1 MPRKQAA
8 DADLAEQ
15 ELPTAF
21 WSGVITFGL
30 VSVPVSLFAAS
41 RNNTPRLRMVDEEGT
56 QLRRRYFS
64 ESGRKPLESEEIA
77 RGFETESG
85 RFVLVEDE
93 DLESLAPEKSR
104 EIDLTRFVPVRDL
117 SPVHFEKPY
126 VLVPD
131 GRSNKAYRLLAQ
143 TLEEEERAGIATFIM
158 RDKEYL
164 CAIMAE
170 RGVLTLET
178 LRFQD
183 EIRTPKMIGLPALQ
197 PANAKRVT
205 QLTSAIRSLKAKT
218 LDRTPLDDPLAERI
232 VALAK
237 RKLKSGK
244 DVVEPLEEEAED
256 AAEESATDVID
267 LVQVLKARLEGRD
280 PQAAPRRPPSEN
292 GASEAPSRAALY
304 ARAQKLDIPGRSS
317 MSKSQLARAVRQG

>member
-1 MPRKQAA
+1 MPRKKAA
-8 DADLAEQ
+8 DADAAEQ

-41 RNNTPRLRMVDEEGT
+41 RSNTPRLRMVDEEGT
-56 QLRRRYFS
+56 PLRRRYFS

-93 DLESLAPEKSR
+93 ELESLAPEKSR
-104 EIDLTRFVPVRDL
+104 EIDLTRFVPVHDL

-131 GRSNKAYRLLAQ
+131 GRSNKAYRLLARA
-143 TLEEEERAGIATFIM
+143 LEEEERAGIATFIM
-158 RDKEYL
+158 RDREYL

-170 RGVLTLET
+170 KGVLTLET

-183 EIRTPKMIGLPALQ
+183 EIRTPKMIGLPARK
-197 PANAKRVT
+197 PADAKEVT
-205 QLTSAIRSLKAKT
+205 LFTSAIRSLKAKT
-218 LDRTPLDDPLAERI
+218 LDQAPLDDPLAERI
-232 VALAK
+232 VALAE

-244 DVVEPLEEEAED
+244 DVMEPLEEEEGD
-256 AAEESATDVID
+256 ADESTTDVID
-267 LVQVLKARLEGRD
+267 LVQVLKARLEGRET
-280 PQAAPRRPPSEN
+280 QAARRPAASEN
-292 GASEAPSRAALY
+292 GASKAPSRAALY

-317 MSKSQLARAVRQG
+317 MSKSQLARAVRDA

>member
-1 MPRKQAA
+1 MPRKKAA

-41 RNNTPRLRMVDEEGT
+41 RDNTPRLRMVDDEGT

-93 DLESLAPEKSR
+93 ELESLAPEKSR
-104 EIDLTRFVPVRDL
+104 EIDLTRFVPVHDL

-158 RDKEYL
+158 RDREYL

-170 RGVLTLET
+170 KGVLTLET

-183 EIRTPKMIGLPALQ
+183 EIRTPKMIGLPARK
-197 PANAKRVT
+197 PADAKEVT

-244 DVVEPLEEEAED
+244 DVVESVEEEDDAE
-256 AAEESATDVID
+256 ASATDVID

-280 PQAAPRRPPSEN
+280 TQASPRPAATGN
-292 GASEAPSRAALY
+292 GASKVPSRAELY
-304 ARAQKLDIPGRSS
+304 ARAQKLDIPGRST
-317 MSKSQLARAVRQG
+317 MSKDELARAVRQA